1 MMNNIQDIREE
12 KQKFVDRQDIK
23 SMTMEELTK
32 EMEALEQPSFRAKQ
46 IYSWLV

>member
-32 EMEALEQPSFRAKQ
+32 EMEALEQPSLDRK
-46 IYSWLV
+46 SVV